1 MAVKTYTHEQTVPS
15 TTWDVMHMMGS
26 KYINIDVIVN
36 YNGQLETILP
46 KNIVNLT
53 DDQTQVT
60 FNTPFTGFARASK

>member
-1 MAVKTYTHEQTVPS
+1 MALQTYVHEQTVAS
-15 TTWDVMHMMGS
+15 TTWDVMHMLGS

-53 DDQTQVT
+53 NDQTQVT
-60 FNTPFTGFARASK
+60 FNTPFTGVARCSK